1 MDGVVGE
8 VETFNM
14 TPDQYGLS
22 VASNLQALSSN
33 VLMGFREARSQRD
46 LSLREKAYER
56 DDELHKTENTLAT
69 LTTQRQIEDFRTKER
84 LAPAMISFNTAMEA
98 ANAEYQKS
106 YDPSVYE
113 NIQIPAEI
121 LASNNPE
128 LIATAQQAKRGAY
141 QMAVENSLNV
151 TEEGAITSL
160 AKGVNSLMRS
170 NPSMGMLASNR
181 FRSILAKRDERR
193 RQTGKAFFDDTD
205 VTGFDEISQMVDQQ
219 NTANT
224 QRELAPKIIPAQYQ
238 SADRSA
244 YSENSAT
251 KEMLLAA
258 NAEAE
263 MVIKVELNKL
273 EQLNKDKSDRYKEL
287 NEIANNSSRRT
298 QIQGQIKDI
307 DAQINEQQK
316 LLAQAVQVKRQNSE
330 AGALAYAA
338 TAGKSQQ
345 NIQGISQGY
354 FSGIQKVEAG
364 GSVKSKR
371 YPKKQEENIKSM
383 VASGKYT
390 KQQAIEG
397 MERNGVVPSEDLAK
411 FLSK

>member
-1 MDGVVGE
+1 
-8 VETFNM
+8 
-14 TPDQYGLS
+14 
-22 VASNLQALSSN
+22 
-33 VLMGFREARSQRD
+33 
-46 LSLREKAYER
+46 
-56 DDELHKTENTLAT
+56 
-69 LTTQRQIEDFRTKER
+69 
-84 LAPAMISFNTAMEA
+84 
-98 ANAEYQKS
+98 
-106 YDPSVYE
+106 
-113 NIQIPAEI
+113 
-121 LASNNPE
+121 
-128 LIATAQQAKRGAY
+128 
-141 QMAVENSLNV
+141 
-151 TEEGAITSL
+151 
-160 AKGVNSLMRS
+160 
-170 NPSMGMLASNR
+170 MGMLASNR
-181 FRSILAKRDERR
+181 FRAILAKRDERR
-193 RQTGKAFFDDTD
+193 RQTGKAFFDDSD
-205 VTGFDEISQMVDQQ
+205 VTGFDEISQMIDQQ

-238 SADRSA
+238 SADRA
-244 YSENSAT
+244 TYSENSAT
-251 KEMLLAA
+251 KEALLAA

-273 EQLNKDKSDRYKEL
+273 EQLNKDKSDRYKEM
-287 NEIANNSSRRT
+287 NEIATNSSRRT

-330 AGALAYAA
+330 AGAQAYAA

>member
-1 MDGVVGE
+1 
-8 VETFNM
+8 M
-14 TPDQYGLS
+14 TAREQIAITSGLAQG
-22 VASNLQALSSN
+22 VASNIFMAQRQNA
-33 VLMGFREARSQRD
+33 AQRD

-56 DDELHKTENTLAT
+56 DDELHKAENSLAT
-69 LTTQRQIEDFRTKER
+69 LTAQKQIDDFRTRER
-84 LAPAMISFNTAMEA
+84 LAPAMINFNTSMET

-121 LASNNPE
+121 LSSNNPE
-128 LIATAQQAKRGAY
+128 LIAAAQQAKRGAY

-181 FRSILAKRDERR
+181 FRSILAKRDARR
-193 RQTGKAFFDDTD
+193 QQTGKAFFDDSD
-205 VTGFDEISQMVDQQ
+205 VTGFDEISQMIDQQ

-238 SADRSA
+238 SADRAS
-244 YSENSAT
+244 YSENAAT
-251 KEMLLAA
+251 KEALLAA
-258 NAEAE
+258 NAEAD

-273 EQLNKDKSDRYKEL
+273 EQLDKDKSDRYKEM
-287 NEIANNSSRRT
+287 NEIATSSTRKT

-307 DAQINEQQK
+307 EAQINEQQK

-330 AGALAYAA
+330 AGAQAYAA

-354 FSGIQKVEAG
+354 FSGMQKVEAG
-364 GSVKSKR
+364 NSVKSKR
-371 YPKKQEENIKSM
+371 YTKKQEENIKSL
-383 VASGKYT
+383 VVSGKYT
-390 KQQAIEG
+390 KQQAIERMG
-397 MERNGVVPSEDLAK
+397 INGVVPSEDLAK

>member
-1 MDGVVGE
+1 
-8 VETFNM
+8 M
-14 TPDQYGLS
+14 TAREQIAITSGLAQG
-22 VASNLQALSSN
+22 VASNIFMAQRQNA
-33 VLMGFREARSQRD
+33 AQRD

-56 DDELHKTENTLAT
+56 DDELHKAENSLAT
-69 LTTQRQIEDFRTKER
+69 LTAQKQIDDFRTRER
-84 LAPAMISFNTAMEA
+84 LAPAMINFNTSMET

-121 LASNNPE
+121 LSSNNPE
-128 LIATAQQAKRGAY
+128 LIAAAQQAKRGAY

-181 FRSILAKRDERR
+181 FRAILAKRDDRR
-193 RQTGKAFFDDTD
+193 RQTGKAFFDDSD
-205 VTGFDEISQMVDQQ
+205 VTGFDEISQMIDQQ

-238 SADRSA
+238 SADRAS
-244 YSENSAT
+244 YSENAAT
-251 KEMLLAA
+251 KEALLAA
-258 NAEAE
+258 NAEAD

-273 EQLNKDKSDRYKEL
+273 EQLDKDKSDRYKEM
-287 NEIANNSSRRT
+287 NEIATTSTRKT

-307 DAQINEQQK
+307 EAQINEQQK

-330 AGALAYAA
+330 AGAQAYAA